1 MTLPT
6 SARTLSRTLAALA
19 AAALLS
25 GCAVAPTE
33 EGGVAD
39 PWEGTNRELHAFNKG
54 LDTALLRP
62 TAVVYDTVTPG
73 LVRLLV
79 SNGLNMLELPAVFV
93 NRVLQGEPRLAL
105 RAAGRFG
112 INVVFGG
119 GLLDPATEFGLP
131 QEDTDLGVTF
141 ARWGVEEGVYHELPL
156 LGPATSRDAAGRVL
170 EIALDP
176 FGFVTGVPAMEALG
190 PSAAA
195 LGVLEVRSDNLNAI
209 DRVLYES
216 EDSYVA
222 SRSVYIQ
229 RRRRTVA
236 GGPTAESL
244 PDVYGD

>member
-1 MTLPT
+1 MKPPS
-6 SARTLSRTLAALA
+6 SARTLSRRLAALA

-25 GCAVAPTE
+25 ACAVAPTE

-39 PWEGTNRELHAFNKG
+39 PWEGTNREFHSFNKG
-54 LDTALLRP
+54 LDTAVLRP
-62 TAVVYDTVTPG
+62 VAVVYDTATPG

-79 SNGLNMLELPAVFV
+79 SNGLNMLELPAIFV
-93 NRVLQGEPRLAL
+93 NRVLQGEPELAL

-112 INVVFGG
+112 LNVVFGG
-119 GLLDPATEFGLP
+119 VLLDPATEFGLP

-176 FGFVTGVPAMEALG
+176 FSFVTGVPALDAVG
-190 PSAAA
+190 PGAAA
-195 LGVLEVRSDNLNAI
+195 LGVIELRSDNLNVV

-216 EDSYVA
+216 ADSYVA
-222 SRSVYIQ
+222 SRSAYIQ
-229 RRRRTVA
+229 RRRRAVA
-236 GGPTAESL
+236 GGATAESL
-244 PDVYGD
+244 PDVYGE